1 MDDRSALHSRKPWLP
16 LVVTLALMAG
26 LGGWV
31 GWQWH
36 VQEMRVRAEQAQR
49 FNLAVNDVE
58 STLRERMRAYEMVLR
73 GLAGLFVGS
82 DEVSLQDWNRASDQ
96 LQLQD
101 FYPGIQAIAL
111 ARYAR
116 ADNLDSTLAE
126 IRESGRG
133 DFRMYPRGER
143 GDYLIVDFIHPLD
156 WRNRRVL
163 GFDMLSE
170 ETRREAV
177 MAARNIGTPML
188 TGPVRLKQET
198 EQNAQVGILLYLP
211 LYRARAPITT
221 LEERQESF
229 AGTLHGAFRLTD
241 LMEGVLGSRS
251 KLFQLQLFDAAAP

>member
-26 LGGWV
+26 LGGWG

-82 DEVSLQDWNRASDQ
+82 DAVSLQDWNRASDQ

-116 ADNLDSTLAE
+116 AENLSVLLAK
-126 IRESGRG
+126 IREGGR
-133 DFRMYPRGER
+133 DFRIYPRGER
-143 GDYLIVDFIHPLD
+143 GEYLIVDYIHPLD

-170 ETRREAV
+170 QTRRATS
-177 MAARNIGTPML
+177 ALRCSPARC
-188 TGPVRLKQET
+188 
-198 EQNAQVGILLYLP
+198 
-211 LYRARAPITT
+211 
-221 LEERQESF
+221 
-229 AGTLHGAFRLTD
+229 
-241 LMEGVLGSRS
+241 GSSRKPS
-251 KLFQLQLFDAAAP
+251 RTRK

>member
-16 LVVTLALMAG
+16 LVVTLALMVG

-31 GWQWH
+31 GWKWH

-82 DEVSLQDWNRASDQ
+82 DAVSLQDWSRASDQ

-116 ADNLDSTLAE
+116 AENLSVLLAK
-126 IRESGRG
+126 IREGGR
-133 DFRMYPRGER
+133 DFRIYPRGER
-143 GDYLIVDFIHPLD
+143 SEYLIVDYIHPLD

-170 ETRREAV
+170 ETRRQAV

-188 TGPVRLKQET
+188 TGPLRLKQET

-211 LYRARAPITT
+211 LYRVGAPITT
-221 LEERQESF
+221 LEERQEAF

-241 LMEGVLGSRS
+241 LMEGVLGS
-251 KLFQLQLFDAAAP
+251 